1 MMSAD
6 QPQLSS
12 RDNRRLLELALLQTS
27 KAFEDCLSAN
37 AQVPLFKPNSEGG
50 STSVK

>member
-6 QPQLSS
+6 KLQLNGV
-12 RDNRRLLELALLQTS
+12 DNHRLLELALLQTS

-37 AQVPLFKPNSEGG
+37 AQVPLLRLSSECG
-50 STSVK
+50 